1 MKKRILLL
9 FIAFISLSSLLAQ
22 NLNDKIQVK
31 IEKSTVFRDD
41 GYHDSFVFITSLT
54 GKAPIRMTAFGVFRA
69 KDHSELYYLEKYTFG
84 LQEDCELITSYT
96 CVDDKESIYRSNT
109 NQWIITIKYVNTEDG
124 KEYVKNLI
132 TPLNSDL
139 KRIFLEEYKGTTGIE
154 NPQFSKRGE
163 TKYYNLYGGT
173 VQKSYKGI
181 IISNGRKYL
190 NKQ

>member
-9 FIAFISLSSLLAQ
+9 FMAFISLSSLLAQ

-139 KRIFLEEYKGTTGIE
+139 KRIFLEEYKEPSNGIS
-154 NPQFSKRGE
+154 NIILSNK
-163 TKYYNLYGGT
+163 KAKLYNIFGYN
-173 VQKSYKGI
+173 VPESYKGI
-181 IISNGRKYL
+181 VIKEGIKFIKR
-190 NKQ
+190 